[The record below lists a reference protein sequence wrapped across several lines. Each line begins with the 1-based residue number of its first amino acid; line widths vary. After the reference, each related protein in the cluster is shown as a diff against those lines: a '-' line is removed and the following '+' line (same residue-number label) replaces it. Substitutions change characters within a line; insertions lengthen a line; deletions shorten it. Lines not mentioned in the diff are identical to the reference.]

1 VHIELKEFD
10 SLGDD
15 RGGLI
20 SLEENKNIPFKI
32 KRVYYMYGTKPNE
45 RRGFHAHKELKQVA
59 IALHGSCRFLLDDGH
74 EKREVLLNEPNKGI
88 LIESFIWRE
97 MFDFTDDCVLLVL
110 ADAVYNEDD
119 YIRDYVEFLEYIK

>member
-1 VHIELKEFD
+1 M
-10 SLGDD
+10 S
-15 RGGLI
+15 R
-20 SLEENKNIPFKI
+20 KI
-32 KRVYYMYGTKPNE
+32 KST
-45 RRGFHAHKELKQVA
+45 ELLAKKLRA
-59 IALHGSCRFLLDDGH
+59 CKA
-74 EKREVLLNEPNKGI
+74 LLNEPNKGI